1 MRMYLLLPHNSI
13 SVMVTA
19 SFSLPVSAGRVKFHP
34 ENVLSALGTKR
45 FRLRIKHQFCLPKA
59 YGTLEEFEGYQAHGS
74 GPQKNLHSSEHPLQ
88 GLQPANGWPPWWQQR
103 TPSPASR
110 GHALCPSCSLPSC
123 SPEGSQLTFFKAL
136 FPLCCPQ
143 CAFPSC
149 RGTGATS
156 QRHHGSLSALTR
168 ARE

>member
-1 MRMYLLLPHNSI
+1 MGMYLLLPHNSI

-19 SFSLPVSAGRVKFHP
+19 SFSLPVSAGHVKFHP

-45 FRLRIKHQFCLPKA
+45 FCLRIKHQFYLPKA

-88 GLQPANGWPPWWQQR
+88 GLQPADGWPPWWQQR

-110 GHALCPSCSLPSC
+110 GAHPLSLLLLAILLSRGKSAHFLQSTLPFVLSSVC
-123 SPEGSQLTFFKAL
+123 FPIMQGNRRHVPKSPRLSLGTHT
-136 FPLCCPQ
+136 
-143 CAFPSC
+143 CA
-149 RGTGATS
+149 
-156 QRHHGSLSALTR
+156 
-168 ARE
+168 